1 MAFLCCLRVFG
12 FFIFAGELKKKL
24 AEPTGL
30 HPQDQKL
37 IFKDKERDSKA
48 FLDVARVKDGSK
60 IILVEDVASRERRC
74 LEKLKNAKVEKASK
88 SLAEIN
94 LAVDKLQVQV
104 KFCFNTKNIRLCGIG
119 LNILMDCFGT
129 EIG

>member
-1 MAFLCCLRVFG
+1 MCCLRVFG
-12 FFIFAGELKKKL
+12 SFIFAGELKKKL

-60 IILVEDVASRERRC
+60 IVLVEDVASRERRC
-74 LEKLKNAKVEKASK
+74 LEKLRNAKVEKASK

-104 KFCFNTKNIRLCGIG
+104 KFCFNTKKIFVFWTQNSNG
-119 LNILMDCFGT
+119 LLWY
-129 EIG
+129 

>member
-1 MAFLCCLRVFG
+1 M
-12 FFIFAGELKKKL
+12 KKKL

-60 IILVEDVASRERRC
+60 IVLVEDVASRERRC
-74 LEKLKNAKVEKASK
+74 LEKLRNAKVEKASK

-104 KFCFNTKNIRLCGIG
+104 EFCFNTKKYSSSWDWTQNSNG
-119 LNILMDCFGT
+119 LLWY
-129 EIG
+129 